1 GGVSVEDCRWL
12 KPVKP
17 GDVLRMDIEILE
29 TRAHPRRAVGF
40 VKMRWDIFNQ
50 REQVASV
57 ATTPLLAR
65 RSATWLR
72 SIGRILR
79 SAHAASWAVVP
90 SPKTKSS
97 ASRRSTIRTPFTSI

>member
-1 GGVSVEDCRWL
+1 MYFSNTALHLLAIVDRIVFSD

-57 ATTPLLAR
+57 ATTPLFAK
-65 RSATWLR
+65 RSAT
-72 SIGRILR
+72 
-79 SAHAASWAVVP
+79 
-90 SPKTKSS
+90 
-97 ASRRSTIRTPFTSI
+97 